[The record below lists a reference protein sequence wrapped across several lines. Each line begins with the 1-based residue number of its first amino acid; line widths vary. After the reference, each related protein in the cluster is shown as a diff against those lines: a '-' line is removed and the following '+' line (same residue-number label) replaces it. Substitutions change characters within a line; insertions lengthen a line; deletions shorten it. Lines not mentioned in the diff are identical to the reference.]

1 MGFAIA
7 DCEAAVGS
15 AAGVVGAGDET
26 VGAGTVGTAVGA
38 GAGVGGSGSS
48 PPEHAR
54 NIAEAKAA
62 ATAKTNNTLGEVGL
76 FMSGV
81 ARFLI
86 HDSGKDSA

>member
-15 AAGVVGAGDET
+15 ATGV

-48 PPEHAR
+48 PPEHAK

-81 ARFLI
+81 ARFLM

>member
-1 MGFAIA
+1 MEFTIA

-15 AAGVVGAGDET
+15 AAGGGRF
-26 VGAGTVGTAVGA
+26 GAGTVGTAARA

-54 NIAEAKAA
+54 NITEAKAA
-62 ATAKTNNTLGEVGL
+62 AAAKMNNTPGEVGL
-76 FMSGV
+76 FTSGV

-86 HDSGKDSA
+86 DDSGKDSA